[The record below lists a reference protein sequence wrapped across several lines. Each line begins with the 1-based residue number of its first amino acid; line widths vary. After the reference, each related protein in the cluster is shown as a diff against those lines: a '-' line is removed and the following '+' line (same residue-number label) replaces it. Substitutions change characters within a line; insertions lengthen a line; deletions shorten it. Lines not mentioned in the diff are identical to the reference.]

1 MNFKEYQRLLGYYVA
16 KKRAPKRLGK
26 AQSKRSVRAIGE
38 ARGQKFIK
46 VYPAE
51 IHHY

>member
-16 KKRAPKRLGK
+16 AKRAPRRLGK

>member
-1 MNFKEYQRLLGYYVA
+1 MKSKEYQRLLGYYVA

-38 ARGQKFIK
+38 ARGQKWIK
-46 VYPAE
+46 VYPVE